1 VWRTVVNRKKIA
13 ITMGDPAGIGP
24 EIIIKAIVSKEVSG
38 HIVPII
44 IGDRSIMQD
53 AVALSGVDIEFEED
67 LSMLSKEENEKI
79 FLIALDGLKDNE
91 KGSATAE
98 GGRASVECIKKAVR
112 MCMDNEADAM
122 VTAPISKEAIH
133 LAGYSWPGHTEMI
146 AELTNTEKFSMM
158 FVGESLKVILVT
170 IHVPLRSVPEL
181 ITEEKVFDT
190 ILLAEKSCTML
201 SVDSPGIAVAGLNP
215 HAGEGGLFGNTEK
228 VRILP
233 AIEKAKN
240 EGINVTGPHPP
251 DVIFKKALDGEFDI
265 IVAMYHDQGLIPFKM
280 LYFDKG
286 VNTTIG
292 LPMIRT
298 SPDHGTAYDIA
309 WKGIADPSS
318 MIEAILLAERMK
330 I

>member
-1 VWRTVVNRKKIA
+1 MNRKKIA
-13 ITMGDPAGIGP
+13 ITMGDPAGVGP
-24 EIIIKAIVSKEVSG
+24 EIIVKALVSKEVRK

-44 IGDRSIMQD
+44 IGDRSVMKD
-53 AVALSGVDIEFEED
+53 AVTLSGVDIEFEED
-67 LSMLSKEENEKI
+67 LLTLSQEENEKV
-79 FLIALDGLKDNE
+79 FLIAIDGLKDNK

-98 GGRASVECIKKAVR
+98 GGRASAECIKKAVR
-112 MCMDNEADAM
+112 MCMNNEANAM
-122 VTAPISKEAIH
+122 ATAPISKAALH

-146 AELTNTEKFSMM
+146 AELTNTERVGMM
-158 FVGESLKVILVT
+158 FVGESLRVILVT

-181 ITEEKVFDT
+181 ITEEKVYDT
-190 ILLAEKSCTML
+190 ILLAEKACTML
-201 SVDSPGIAVAGLNP
+201 SVDSPRIAVAGLNP
-215 HAGEGGLFGNTEK
+215 HAGEGGIFGNTEK
-228 VRILP
+228 IRISP

-240 EGINVTGPHPP
+240 EGINVTGPYPP
-251 DVIFKKALDGEFDI
+251 DVIFKKAFDGEFDI

-292 LPMIRT
+292 LPIIRT